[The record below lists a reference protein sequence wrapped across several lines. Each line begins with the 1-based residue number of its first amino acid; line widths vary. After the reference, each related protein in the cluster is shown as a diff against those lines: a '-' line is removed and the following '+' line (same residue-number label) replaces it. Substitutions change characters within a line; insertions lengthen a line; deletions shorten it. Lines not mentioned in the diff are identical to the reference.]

1 MQLSLTQARTWK
13 GLLLLV
19 SCMILWIS
27 VTPTPYDQMSNE
39 ELYDNLLS
47 CSHRTHV
54 VARKMYKI
62 LDLNVAERRCF
73 KNKRNNTCHTTSTH
87 TAKTHEDLL
96 KVIISVSNA
105 WIYPLKMLIPAVL
118 THLGSYDGMMARAI
132 ELNYGNQKILEG
144 AKFLLS
150 RIQPGIEENDYPV
163 WSSLK
168 ELRSSNKSIHLFAFC
183 KFFYCLRKDTK
194 KIKDYLQILRPN
206 IIKNKW

>member
-87 TAKTHEDLL
+87 TAKT
-96 KVIISVSNA
+96 
-105 WIYPLKMLIPAVL
+105 
-118 THLGSYDGMMARAI
+118 
-132 ELNYGNQKILEG
+132 
-144 AKFLLS
+144 
-150 RIQPGIEENDYPV
+150 IQPGIEENDYPV